1 MKVAHKNETENDCAD
16 AKEFD
21 FVVTLDAAGEIIC
34 DCAVE
39 FDDQEAY
46 DYDGDTA
53 EKPCPTKCPLHV
65 HIIAY

>member
-21 FVVTLDAAGEIIC
+21 FVVTLDAAGEIVC
-34 DCAVE
+34 DRAV
-39 FDDQEAY
+39 
-46 DYDGDTA
+46 DGDTA
-53 EKPCPTKCPLHV
+53 EKPCPTKCPLHA